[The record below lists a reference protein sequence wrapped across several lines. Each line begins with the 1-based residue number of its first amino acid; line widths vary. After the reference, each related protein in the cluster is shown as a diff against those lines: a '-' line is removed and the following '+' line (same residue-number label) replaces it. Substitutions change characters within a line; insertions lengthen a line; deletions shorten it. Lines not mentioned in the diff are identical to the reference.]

1 MDKNFGTQIIN
12 LEVDKNCY
20 LEYIPDQIIPFK
32 SSKYYQVSNIKVHDS
47 ATCIYSEI
55 FTPGRVASN
64 ESFEYDIC
72 YTKIKAT
79 NHQNKMRFIDVS
91 KLEPKDE
98 NVTAFGIMSDY
109 DILGNIYILL
119 PNNQITHIKD
129 EINALFNNLNNII
142 GGCTIL
148 PDNKSLLVR
157 LLGRFVFDIKNTI
170 YSIVSIIRRKIL
182 NVSFTTIRK
191 N

>member
-1 MDKNFGTQIIN
+1 
-12 LEVDKNCY
+12 
-20 LEYIPDQIIPFK
+20 
-32 SSKYYQVSNIKVHDS
+32 
-47 ATCIYSEI
+47 
-55 FTPGRVASN
+55 
-64 ESFEYDIC
+64 
-72 YTKIKAT
+72 
-79 NHQNKMRFIDVS
+79 MRFIDVS
-91 KLEPKDE
+91 KLEPKKE

-119 PNNQITHIKD
+119 PRNQITHIKD

-182 NVSFTTIRK
+182 NVSSTTIRK